1 MSKNH
6 EQQKQ
11 SELHFFT
18 NFFKALEKD
27 GASFQQTLSDPPDF
41 ILYNENNECIG
52 IELTALYNSN
62 NKKDILSTFDEII
75 QTARYEF
82 ELHNSKDIGIS
93 FYFTDRIDCPKREI
107 RNLSI
112 QIVDWVNQHLSDY
125 DKIVGHSISF
135 ENPIPEI
142 PSIKEISLIKC
153 DNCNKDPWFRDSKL
167 VYGGALDSRVLEDAA
182 EIKHVAIERWH
193 SYAKYDKRWLLLIST
208 GEHSSIF
215 SDYRIDEIDWI
226 RFNKFDKI
234 FIFDDF
240 MQRIV
245 FSRERPANN
254 INKNHFTPPFQPNK
268 FYFSR

>member
-62 NKKDILSTFDEII
+62 NKKDVLSTFDEII
-75 QTARYEF
+75 QIARYEF

-93 FYFTDRIDCPKREI
+93 FYFTDPIDCPKREI

-112 QIVDWVNQHLSDY
+112 QIVEWVKQHLSDY
-125 DKIVGHSISF
+125 DKLAGHSKAF
-135 ENPIPEI
+135 KNPIPNI
-142 PSIKEISLIKC
+142 PSLKEISFIKC
-153 DNCNKDPWFRDSKL
+153 DNCNKELWFRDSKL
-167 VYGGALDSRVLEDAA
+167 VFGGALDRNVLEDAV
-182 EIKHVAIERWH
+182 EKKHDAIERWH
-193 SYAKYDKRWLLLIST
+193 CSVKYDKRWLLLIST
-208 GEHSSIF
+208 GEKSSVF
-215 SDYRIDEIDWI
+215 SNYRIDEINWN

-240 MQRIV
+240 MRRIV
-245 FSRERPANN
+245 FCKERHENN
-254 INKNHFTPPFQPNK
+254 TN
-268 FYFSR
+268 